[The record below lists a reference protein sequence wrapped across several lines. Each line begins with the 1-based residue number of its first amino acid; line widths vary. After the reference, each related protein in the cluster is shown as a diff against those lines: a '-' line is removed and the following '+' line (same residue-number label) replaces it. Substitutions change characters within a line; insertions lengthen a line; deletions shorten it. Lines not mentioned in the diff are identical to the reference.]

1 MSTIKLFAFVVLLTI
16 TSVVKSQ
23 QTINRDT
30 LVSDFKYFISV
41 IEETHP
47 DPYSAY
53 GGRVY
58 FKKGAF
64 DVETK
69 LKNNDYTQDEFVSMI
84 SEFIST
90 LGDSHTGMRVARPK
104 NDPNALKLP
113 ISLSTSTDNLFITAL
128 PKDYE
133 HLLGSR
139 LVSLNNIPLKDLLEK
154 AGEINPTENY
164 YGKCHYFRRRISD
177 YLYASKLIPNIE
189 LETTIELKTISGEI
203 KKISLSYL
211 TPEEY
216 KEVKFVETDS
226 WNEISDDYISYQFV
240 DKKKETMH
248 LRMTSVMARGA
259 FIIMDEG
266 GFSNFEMYID
276 YFYKTI
282 MKCERPKDKAEAIN
296 KMPSFIEIFYNML
309 VSMKKNNSKNLIID
323 LRDNTGGYTSI
334 TRPSLYQMFGDRYL
348 ETDMSTNS
356 YRLISP
362 LYMKKIGTTLDEYNK
377 KNASNFEFG
386 DYVFREKSSNKQT
399 IELRRKRFIEG
410 KSNLSPFVK
419 ENDGKPL
426 YEPKNIYVLTNDRT
440 FSAAFHYAYYL
451 WKMGATVVGVP
462 SCQAPNTYMETT
474 PFTLPLTDL
483 SGSISNSLQEFLP
496 STHRCAKTF
505 YPEHMMNWD
514 DYKKYNFDKHS
525 EIKYVLDLIKQ
536 KQ

>member
-1 MSTIKLFAFVVLLTI
+1 MPNIKFITIVLLLI
-16 TSVVKSQ
+16 IASSAKSQ
-23 QTINRDT
+23 QTLNRDT
-30 LVSDFKYFISV
+30 LVSDFKYFISA

-69 LKNNDYTQDEFVSMI
+69 LKNNDYTKDEFVSII
-84 SEFIST
+84 SEFIAT

-113 ISLSTSTDNLFITAL
+113 ISLSTATDNLFITAL
-128 PKDYE
+128 PIEYE

-139 LVSLNNIPLKDLLEK
+139 IVSVNNIPLKDLLEK

-164 YGKCHYFRRRISD
+164 YGKCHYFRRKFSD
-177 YLYASKLIPNIE
+177 YIYAGKLIPNIE
-189 LETTIELKTISGEI
+189 PEINLELKTISGDTENI
-203 KKISLSYL
+203 LISYL
-211 TPEEY
+211 TSDKY
-216 KEVKFVETDS
+216 KEVKIVETDS
-226 WNEISDDYISYQFV
+226 WNKISDDYISYQFV
-240 DKKKETMH
+240 DKKRETMH

-259 FIIMDEG
+259 FILMDER
-266 GFSNFEMYID
+266 GFSNFEMYTD

-309 VSMKKNNSKNLIID
+309 IEMKKNNSKNLIID
-323 LRDNTGGYTSI
+323 LRDNTGGFTAITS
-334 TRPSLYQMFGDRYL
+334 PSLYQMFGDRYL
-348 ETDMSTNS
+348 ETDMSTNY

-377 KNASNFEFG
+377 KNESDFKFG
-386 DYVFREKSSNKQT
+386 DYAFKEKSNKKEK
-399 IELRRKRFIEG
+399 IEVKRKNFIEG
-410 KSNLSPFVK
+410 KSYLSPVIN

-474 PFTLPLTDL
+474 PFTLPLTKL
-483 SGSISNSLQEFLP
+483 NGSISNHLQEFLP

-505 YPEHMMNWD
+505 YPEHMMNWE
-514 DYKKYNFDKHS
+514 DYKKYSFDKHS
-525 EIKYVLDLIKQ
+525 EIKYVLDLIKK